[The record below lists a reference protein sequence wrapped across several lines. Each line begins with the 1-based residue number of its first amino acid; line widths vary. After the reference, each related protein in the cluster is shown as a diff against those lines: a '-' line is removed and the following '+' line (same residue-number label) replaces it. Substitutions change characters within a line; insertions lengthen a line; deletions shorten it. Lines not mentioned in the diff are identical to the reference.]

1 MVSFWVLALVSAL
14 ALWLV
19 VKWLFINPAENK
31 FNEVA
36 LVYFDKQ
43 LEKRH
48 GTLTVTDGVPAL
60 AIPYKTAT
68 IDLAFI
74 SNDNDLTQ
82 EFTYA
87 RFRTEHFSDKK
98 FTMFVNSKDLFLK
111 PLVIGT
117 RVELLDGKLREHY
130 VVTGND
136 AAFVNRLLTEEVRDQ
151 LLKLPLNVKLGR
163 RIDSSRLSGERG
175 WLTVFTQGATAGD
188 EIFDALVETAILFY
202 ESLNGRMKDEG

>member
-1 MVSFWVLALVSAL
+1 MYFWILVFVIVLV
-14 ALWLV
+14 LWLV
-19 VKWLFINPAENK
+19 VKWLFITPAERK
-31 FNEVA
+31 FNELA
-36 LVYFDKQ
+36 RTYFDKQ
-43 LEKRH
+43 AEKHH
-48 GTLTVTDGVPAL
+48 GTVTLAGGVPAL
-60 AIPYKTAT
+60 TIPYKTGT

-98 FTMFVNSKDLFLK
+98 FSMFVNSNDLFLK

-117 RVELLDGKLREHY
+117 RVELLDERLRELY

-136 AAFVNRLLTEEVRDQ
+136 AAFVNRLLTEEVGDQ
-151 LLKLPLNVKLGR
+151 LLKAPLNVKFGR
-163 RIDSSRLSGERG
+163 RIDSTRLSSERG
-175 WLTVFTQGATAGD
+175 WLTVFSQGATAGD

-202 ESLNGRMKDEG
+202 DRLGGMKDE

>member
-1 MVSFWVLALVSAL
+1 MMYFWVLAFVIAL

-19 VKWLFINPAENK
+19 VKWLFINPEENK
-31 FNEVA
+31 FNELA
-36 LVYFDKQ
+36 RVYFDKQ
-43 LEKRH
+43 AEKH
-48 GTLTVTDGVPAL
+48 QGTVTVADGIPAL
-60 AIPYKTAT
+60 TIPYKTVT

-98 FTMFVNSKDLFLK
+98 FSMFVNSKDVPK

-117 RVELLDGKLREHY
+117 RVELLDERLRELY

-136 AAFVNRLLTEEVRDQ
+136 AAFVNRLLIEEVGDQ
-151 LLKLPLNVKLGR
+151 LLKAPLNVKFGR
-163 RIDSSRLSGERG
+163 RIDSTRLSKERG
-175 WLTVFTQGATAGD
+175 WLTVFIQGATAGD
-188 EIFDALVETAILFY
+188 EIFNALVETAILFY
-202 ESLNGRMKDEG
+202 DRLGEIRDE